1 MAKNAVDA
9 LLESA
14 GSIPAA
20 APAADFKPPLPKTKG
35 EVGKLSSEQMDTLVE
50 VHELGMP
57 SEWGEASSAE
67 KHKMLNVKLG
77 FVVSKKTKKEKEA
90 SDLALAMAGAG
101 VTPVPV
107 DVGPVGDE
115 DPEDDAVLP
124 PSLQSKA
131 KTKTVEPN
139 VGTPENPTENPIMMV
154 AQEIEGLKD
163 QASIE
168 SEITTLLSSEGMND
182 FRLGGL
188 MLKLLEVGTFPDNST
203 FKDYI
208 GARWGIKYRKARYL
222 IELYNGLLK
231 SGIPWEA
238 VAGIGWSKVITL
250 LPVLTTDNVAEWV
263 EKAKQYNNDTLQATV
278 KAALA
283 GEGGTNPKD
292 ANLEQSK
299 LKTLTFGVGPDQE
312 ELIKEAVEHA
322 MGVGQTEHKGVA
334 LELICTEYLGN
345 TTSKTAAPKKA
356 PAPAAHEHTSMADVE
371 DMIAAALTPIN
382 VFKHFLAKANG
393 DIPTAMGLLFGEDFD
408 AVFPGVNVSIDIEG
422 PNA

>member
-1 MAKNAVDA
+1 MPKPLSAVDA

-14 GSIPAA
+14 GSIPEAVA
-20 APAADFKPPLPKTKG
+20 VKAELPPLPKTKG
-35 EVGKLSSEQMDTLVE
+35 EVGKLSSEQMGALVE
-50 VHELGMP
+50 AHELGMP

-77 FVVSKKTKKEKEA
+77 FVASKKTKKEKDDEA
-90 SDLALAMAGAG
+90 LATAMAGAG

-107 DVGPVGDE
+107 ETKVP
-115 DPEDDAVLP
+115 
-124 PSLQSKA
+124 SKA
-131 KTKTVEPN
+131 AVAAAVAEDQQDDDF
-139 VGTPENPTENPIMMV
+139 NPIMQV
-154 AQEIEGLKD
+154 AQDIESLKD
-163 QASIE
+163 Q
-168 SEITTLLSSEGMND
+168 SEIETEISTLLASEGMND

-208 GARWGIKYRKARYL
+208 GQRWGLKYRKARYL

-231 SGIPWEA
+231 SGIAWEA

-250 LPVLTTDNVAEWV
+250 LPVLTKENVADWV

-283 GEGGTNPKD
+283 GEGGANPKD
-292 ANLEQSK
+292 ADLQASK

-312 ELIKEAVEHA
+312 ELIKEAVDHA
-322 MGVGQTEHKGVA
+322 MQVGQTEHKGVA

-345 TTSKTAAPKKA
+345 TTSKTNAPKPKA
-356 PAPAAHEHTSMADVE
+356 QAAVGTFTHEQHNAQLAE
-371 DMIAAALTPIN
+371 ALAAAYQPANI
-382 VFKHFLAKANG
+382 FKHFLKQANG
-393 DIPTAMGLLFGEDFD
+393 DIPTAMGLLFGDDFD
-408 AVFPGVNVSIDIEG
+408 AVFPGVNVSIDFAE
-422 PNA
+422 

>member
-1 MAKNAVDA
+1 MTKSAVDA

-20 APAADFKPPLPKTKG
+20 VVSADKPPLPKTKG
-35 EVGKLSSEQMDTLVE
+35 EVGKLSSEQMDALVE
-50 VHELGMP
+50 AHELGMP
-57 SEWGEASSAE
+57 SEWGEASAAE

-77 FVVSKKTKKEKEA
+77 FVASKKSKKEKDNA
-90 SDLALAMAGAG
+90 AFAVAMAGAG
-101 VTPVPV
+101 GTPVPTD
-107 DVGPVGDE
+107 DVGQAAANIALLEGDDDE
-115 DPEDDAVLP
+115 DVTVAKP
-124 PSLQSKA
+124 QKKISK
-131 KTKTVEPN
+131 
-139 VGTPENPTENPIMMV
+139 GTPEAPEENPIMLV
-154 AQEIEGLKD
+154 AQEIEGLTD

-188 MLKLLEVGTFPDNST
+188 MQKLLAVGTFPDNSS

-208 GARWGIKYRKARYL
+208 GQRWGLKYRKARYL

-231 SGIPWEA
+231 SGVSWEV

-250 LPVLTTDNVAEWV
+250 LPVLTPENAEEWV

-283 GEGGTNPKD
+283 GDGGVNPKD
-292 ANLEQSK
+292 ADLEQSK

-322 MGVGQTEHKGVA
+322 MQVGKTEHKGVA

-345 TTSKTAAPKKA
+345 TTSQTSAPAPKKA
-356 PAPAAHEHTSMADVE
+356 KESVPSGYSDAQMDAAISE
-371 DMIAAALTPIN
+371 ALQPKNI
-382 VFKHFLAKANG
+382 FQHFLGLANG
-393 DIPTAMGLLFGEDFD
+393 DIATAMGLIFGDDFD
-408 AVFPGVNVSIDIEG
+408 AVFPSVTVNIDI
-422 PNA
+422 AKA